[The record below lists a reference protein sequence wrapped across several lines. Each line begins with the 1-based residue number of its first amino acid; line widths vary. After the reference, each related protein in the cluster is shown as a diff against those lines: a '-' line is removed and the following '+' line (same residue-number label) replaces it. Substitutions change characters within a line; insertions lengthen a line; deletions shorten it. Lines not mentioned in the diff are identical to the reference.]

1 MRVHKGHISRCK
13 ARLLQGRAYGSGQ
26 PPPLRMRCGKMVR
39 IRCVAVAQHLPKHLG
54 IAVAGVLRAFQNQ
67 RGSAFAKIQTFTVA
81 VKGAAGLVRIY
92 HQPRKTRV
100 GHKAQSVCAAAQH
113 ALALACGDEIHCQT
127 NGVRA

>member
-1 MRVHKGHISRCK
+1 
-13 ARLLQGRAYGSGQ
+13 
-26 PPPLRMRCGKMVR
+26 MVR
-39 IRCVAVAQHLPKHLG
+39 VRCVAVAQHLPKHLG
-54 IAVAGVLRAFQNQ
+54 IAAVGVLCTFKNQ
-67 RGSAFAKIQTFTVA
+67 RGCAFAKVQTFAVA
-81 VKGAAGLVRIY
+81 VKGAAWLVRIY